1 MARLEKRQRKV
12 QHKRVTVLQ
21 ASDST
26 TAARHLGRDVSIREG
41 CRVGSGDGKLTCW
54 PRPQEATPT
63 RKRARPSEKPTIGLL
78 AKASK
83 KICGGK
89 GVKEANEGRSGGE
102 EGQPR
107 RTKEKDPLL
116 EAEEEEIRYLE
127 KKLGLVGKYE
137 RADRAST

>member
-12 QHKRVTVLQ
+12 QHKRGAVLQ
-21 ASDST
+21 ESDST
-26 TAARHLGRDVSIREG
+26 TAVRHLGHDVSVIKG
-41 CRVGSGDGKLTCW
+41 CRVRTGDGKLTCW
-54 PRPQEATPT
+54 PRPQDATPT

-83 KICGGK
+83 RVCGGK
-89 GVKEANEGRSGGE
+89 GVKEASEGRSGE

-127 KKLGLVGKYE
+127 KKLGLVGEYE
-137 RADRAST
+137 KADRSSM